1 MSTPERNP
9 DSLQQRLQPLA
20 FGRSLHVDSELGTV
34 EITSPE
40 GVVELSVRCTS
51 EGCVLR
57 FANAR
62 LALSTPGRLD
72 VRCQELVVDAAQRL
86 ELHSGGDYT
95 STVGGS
101 STTTV
106 GGRIEADADEMFLHS
121 RRGDT
126 LLQAND
132 YVRLVAEKVLL
143 NSEQERRPTRDQL
156 EAFWRGVGL

>member
-1 MSTPERNP
+1 MSTPERSP
-9 DSLQQRLQPLA
+9 QPQAQSLQLLA
-20 FGRSLHVDSELGTV
+20 FGRRLHVDSDLDTV

-57 FANAR
+57 FASTR
-62 LALSTPGRLD
+62 LVLSTPGRLD

-86 ELHSGGDYT
+86 ELNSGGDLT
-95 STVGGS
+95 SRVGGS

-106 GGRIEADADEMFLHS
+106 GGRIEADADEMFLCS

-132 YVRLVAEKVLL
+132 YVRLVGEKVLL

-156 EAFWRGVGL
+156 EAFWREVGL